1 VNSRN
6 HLIYSKF
13 ANPVA
18 IRRLWNAIEEG
29 IYSYWRNAISFTK
42 MIPHL
47 RVLILHTDQPLA
59 ISLQSDVQLVF
70 VTWAIL
76 MGVSLT
82 VCIFETIVC

>member
-18 IRRLWNAIEEG
+18 IRRLWNAIEG
-29 IYSYWRNAISFTK
+29 GLHSYWRNAISFTK

-59 ISLQSDVQLVF
+59 ISMQSDVQLVF

-76 MGVSLT
+76 IGVSLT
-82 VCIFETIVC
+82 ACIFEIIVC